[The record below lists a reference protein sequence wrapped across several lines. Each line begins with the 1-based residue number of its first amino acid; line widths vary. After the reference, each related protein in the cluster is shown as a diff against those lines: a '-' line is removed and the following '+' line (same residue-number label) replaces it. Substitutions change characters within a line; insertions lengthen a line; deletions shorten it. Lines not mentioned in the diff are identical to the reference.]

1 MMEAMTLLYLTIF
14 LAVKAGQRIAMTNIK
29 TTTFLIITLLVLIYL
44 KCIL

>member
-29 TTTFLIITLLVLIYL
+29 TTTFLIIALLVWIYL
-44 KCIL
+44 KSIM